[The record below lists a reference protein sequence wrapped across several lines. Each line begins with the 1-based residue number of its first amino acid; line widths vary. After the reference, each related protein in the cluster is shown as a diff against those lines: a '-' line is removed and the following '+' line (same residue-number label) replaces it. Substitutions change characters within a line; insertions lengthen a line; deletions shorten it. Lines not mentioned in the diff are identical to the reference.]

1 MAYLFLRGNAPDSLL
16 MLQYGCPLSRVLL
29 TDWLWQLFSAAGIF
43 GNFSSHSFHIG
54 AATGAACNGFPDHL
68 IQALG
73 RWSSNAYQLCMRKP
87 AEALASL
94 SQETDLTRSSPSQ
107 RGESHWWS
115 ICAQM
120 CTAVQLPSLFGK
132 RAWAAEGGAWLHI
145 CPLLPECKA
154 GASIRHVLPQG
165 WALLLDSCRAPSV
178 LRRRACAI
186 EGGAWLHICPLLPE
200 CTAGASVRYVL
211 PQGWALLL
219 DSCRAWVCWGS
230 SEVPLLENYCVIVA
244 GKLVT
249 WSESWTLYESLG
261 TVWSFGVVELI

>member
-107 RGESHWWS
+107 RGESHRWI

-120 CTAVQLPSLFGK
+120 CTAVQLPSVFGR
-132 RAWAAEGGAWLHI
+132 RACAAEGGAWLHI

-249 WSESWTLYESLG
+249 
-261 TVWSFGVVELI
+261 